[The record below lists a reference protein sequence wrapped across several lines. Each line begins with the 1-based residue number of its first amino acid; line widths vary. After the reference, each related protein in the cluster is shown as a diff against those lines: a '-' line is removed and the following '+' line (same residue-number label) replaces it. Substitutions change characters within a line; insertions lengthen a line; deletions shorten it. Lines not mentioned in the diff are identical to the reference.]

1 MANIL
6 NPKRGECLWKIRK
19 LVVQGNHKDLRPTN
33 AFNYV
38 DIKYLKSGTN
48 SRLYLARNESD
59 QLVAIKM
66 LKPNTSKNWAHEY
79 ELNLEITILSKLSHA
94 NIINIYSFG
103 TYPRSFAVIEYLPG
117 GTLNDILKSST
128 NITPLLPVRTV
139 LTYGFSLI
147 SALQYLHDSVHPEIA
162 IIHRDVKPQNMG
174 FTADGQLKLFD
185 FGLATCVPRRTLAS
199 DTYQLSGFTGTLV
212 YMAPEVALG
221 LPYCESVDVF
231 SFAVV
236 LWQLLTG
243 CTPYPETMTPQEYQE
258 KVARGGL
265 RPSLPPDCGGIDKMA
280 EQQESPDCGGVA
292 EQQQEPGD
300 CREQALREE
309 LLGLVGQ
316 CWGADPLSRPSAA
329 SVAQTLGQ
337 LMRKA
342 TLQQAVTENSS
353 FGWRFIGQVA
363 RKLFRSFKSNS
374 VVMVVPDCE
383 TNDTESLY
391 LQLE

>member
-1 MANIL
+1 
-6 NPKRGECLWKIRK
+6 
-19 LVVQGNHKDLRPTN
+19 
-33 AFNYV
+33 
-38 DIKYLKSGTN
+38 
-48 SRLYLARNESD
+48 
-59 QLVAIKM
+59 
-66 LKPNTSKNWAHEY
+66 
-79 ELNLEITILSKLSHA
+79 
-94 NIINIYSFG
+94 
-103 TYPRSFAVIEYLPG
+103 
-117 GTLNDILKSST
+117 
-128 NITPLLPVRTV
+128 
-139 LTYGFSLI
+139 
-147 SALQYLHDSVHPEIA
+147 
-162 IIHRDVKPQNMG
+162 
-174 FTADGQLKLFD
+174 
-185 FGLATCVPRRTLAS
+185 
-199 DTYQLSGFTGTLV
+199 
-212 YMAPEVALG
+212 
-221 LPYCESVDVF
+221 
-231 SFAVV
+231 
-236 LWQLLTG
+236 
-243 CTPYPETMTPQEYQE
+243 MTQQEYQE

-280 EQQESPDCGGVA
+280 EQQESPDCGGMNK
-292 EQQQEPGD
+292 QQQEPPD
-300 CREQALREE
+300 CGEQELREE